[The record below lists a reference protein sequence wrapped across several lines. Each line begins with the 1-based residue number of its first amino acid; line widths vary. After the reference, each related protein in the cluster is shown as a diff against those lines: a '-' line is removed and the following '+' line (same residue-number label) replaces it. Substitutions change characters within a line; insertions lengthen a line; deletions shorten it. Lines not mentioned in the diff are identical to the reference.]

1 MKRNTHPSNCIF
13 CKMIPLFVL
22 HLLQKKVKLC
32 KIKSLNSKSFPL
44 DQFITQLTIR
54 NRVPNRKWGN
64 ICHQN
69 IDVLVNII
77 ERNKKQCD
85 DDPFLFFPFPG
96 LNETLQKQYQF
107 NENNINHQQHKTS
120 NTYNHL
126 SNPSSDSRNATKK
139 APSNSSPINIHIEV
153 DIDPPAEQPQLSP
166 EELQSLGLPATHVH
180 YDINKQLTS
189 SADSHEE
196 LLAPSDIKVT
206 YSEGEA
212 AEEQPLRDK
221 LLTSVASAASGEDEA
236 YENYAHF
243 TSDLYG
249 TPEPPRALPLH
260 HNGDISD
267 RIPHG
272 NPPLSDDSRSP
283 SEDTLYSIEAQC
295 DLQCGRGTC
304 HLEKIDKDRLKKRCL
319 CPLGTSGENCALGKS
334 LL

>member
-1 MKRNTHPSNCIF
+1 MFLSI
-13 CKMIPLFVL
+13 L
-22 HLLQKKVKLC
+22 
-32 KIKSLNSKSFPL
+32 SKE
-44 DQFITQLTIR
+44 I
-54 NRVPNRKWGN
+54 
-64 ICHQN
+64 
-69 IDVLVNII
+69 
-77 ERNKKQCD
+77 KKQCD

-221 LLTSVASAASGEDEA
+221 LLTSVVSEASGEDEA

-283 SEDTLYSIEAQC
+283 SEDTLYSIEAHC